1 METIQGCVKCL
12 IKIIDIIPFF
22 KLFGFAIIP
31 FISAYL
37 NIYINQLLHKESE
50 NILKCIFFSALFNYI
65 TWSVQEELLFT
76 QSRKMNDILLLR
88 LKLSKL
94 YCGVSIPGINQ
105 KQYNELIENC
115 HKLRDFL
122 FVIPILY
129 STIVNFCFN
138 IYMMNTH
145 TKIPLRTIYT
155 FLCIIMALFLTWLT
169 DTSLYEKMKPSN
181 KLVVNFDDSQFVKT
195 KMSMGCVIDIDYE
208 KNRQIKIHNQHK
220 YKQYT
225 NIGLNLIT
233 TYISLLHKNIGQLHS
248 FSNITWMIGCLSNN
262 IKSLQY
268 YDYMNTF
275 ISFIKCME
283 KYKLECDI
291 DAKTIK
297 KIQKI
302 TFCNASFGYYSD
314 DLMKNPTQIIKIKN
328 LSFTFISG
336 NLYYLE
342 AQNGI
347 GKSTILKMFLSNLF
361 SGEIYFGDIN
371 RKNLSFTEIYNCVF
385 HMVQASEY
393 TPKFSKDEIKNF
405 KGKDIWLEKRFL
417 LSELFEKDT
426 VEMSGGQKKR
436 MLLYILLTSK
446 TPVLLLDEILSELS
460 TEDIP
465 EIPEG
470 GGWLYRVINTIIEWK
485 KRKNKIII
493 LVGHGLQNIIYSK
506 KSVIQLSLENNAEKT
521 ILSIKK

>member
-1 METIQGCVKCL
+1 
-12 IKIIDIIPFF
+12 
-22 KLFGFAIIP
+22 
-31 FISAYL
+31 
-37 NIYINQLLHKESE
+37 
-50 NILKCIFFSALFNYI
+50 
-65 TWSVQEELLFT
+65 
-76 QSRKMNDILLLR
+76 
-88 LKLSKL
+88 
-94 YCGVSIPGINQ
+94 
-105 KQYNELIENC
+105 
-115 HKLRDFL
+115 
-122 FVIPILY
+122 
-129 STIVNFCFN
+129 
-138 IYMMNTH
+138 
-145 TKIPLRTIYT
+145 
-155 FLCIIMALFLTWLT
+155 
-169 DTSLYEKMKPSN
+169 
-181 KLVVNFDDSQFVKT
+181 
-195 KMSMGCVIDIDYE
+195 
-208 KNRQIKIHNQHK
+208 
-220 YKQYT
+220 
-225 NIGLNLIT
+225 
-233 TYISLLHKNIGQLHS
+233 
-248 FSNITWMIGCLSNN
+248 
-262 IKSLQY
+262 
-268 YDYMNTF
+268 
-275 ISFIKCME
+275 ME